1 MADEE
6 NPPNATVY
14 VRNFNERVKIPLL
27 EKTIR
32 EIFGEFGN
40 IIDIVAK
47 KNLKAKGQAFVVYES
62 EEDAQDAIDTLQGFD
77 LFNDGR
83 KLVLAFAKS
92 RSDATVLRVDG
103 DEALEEHKKHRIAE
117 KERKRALEAA
127 NATQAKRV
135 AADSLAE
142 RPAKT
147 TKPATQAPGMVPEEL
162 LPPNKILFIRELPE
176 NYGSEMLNALFSR
189 YPGFK
194 EIRMVPGRAGIA
206 FVEYLDEESAV
217 RVKEE
222 MNGVALG
229 DSKIKVTYQRQ

>member
-1 MADEE
+1 
-6 NPPNATVY
+6 
-14 VRNFNERVKIPLL
+14 
-27 EKTIR
+27 
-32 EIFGEFGN
+32 
-40 IIDIVAK
+40 VAK

-117 KERKRALEAA
+117 KGAQSHLIVTVSRTNSILERKRALEAA

>member
-1 MADEE
+1 M
-6 NPPNATVY
+6 
-14 VRNFNERVKIPLL
+14 
-27 EKTIR
+27 
-32 EIFGEFGN
+32 
-40 IIDIVAK
+40 AK

-117 KERKRALEAA
+117 KGAQSHLIVTVSRTNSILERKRALEAA

>member
-162 LPPNKILFIRELPE
+162 LPPNKILFVRELPE

-206 FVEYLDEESAV
+206 FVEYLDEESAI

>member
-1 MADEE
+1 
-6 NPPNATVY
+6 
-14 VRNFNERVKIPLL
+14 
-27 EKTIR
+27 
-32 EIFGEFGN
+32 
-40 IIDIVAK
+40 VAK